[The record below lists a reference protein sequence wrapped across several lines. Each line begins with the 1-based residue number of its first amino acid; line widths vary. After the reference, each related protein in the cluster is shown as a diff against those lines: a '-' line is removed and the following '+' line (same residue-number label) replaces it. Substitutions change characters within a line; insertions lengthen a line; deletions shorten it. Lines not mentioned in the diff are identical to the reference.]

1 MKTVLWKQNS
11 KTVLSWYD
19 DTVTTDRLLLLLF
32 SYQKLEQGG
41 RTVQAQQGAGTA
53 VTVVLARFISVSGL
67 CSPLIFAIHAIHI
80 TIWNCK
86 KCINMLDT
94 FYCVK
99 TKICTKHSLTWFL
112 YLFYFIFE
120 CDDVHEMIK
129 ICCHLAGYCTVLWDW
144 GVPWTWTRDQTGRM
158 NVGVAHSDSNPNHS
172 VYNSKG
178 IWVTYLLLI
187 FLVHLLILSVPFF
200 SVAIAWTLTNVLHDI
215 VSIQLKLLSP
225 VRNALP
231 GITL

>member
-1 MKTVLWKQNS
+1 MHKYV
-11 KTVLSWYD
+11 
-19 DTVTTDRLLLLLF
+19 
-32 SYQKLEQGG
+32 
-41 RTVQAQQGAGTA
+41 
-53 VTVVLARFISVSGL
+53 
-67 CSPLIFAIHAIHI
+67 IF
-80 TIWNCK
+80 
-86 KCINMLDT
+86 MLYK

-99 TKICTKHSLTWFL
+99 TKICTKHTLTWCL
-112 YLFYFIFE
+112 YLFYSFHFRMWWR
-120 CDDVHEMIK
+120 VHEMIK
-129 ICCHLAGYCTVLWDW
+129 SCCHLAGYCTVLWDW
-144 GVPWTWTRDQTGRM
+144 GVTWTRDQTGRM

-215 VSIQLKLLSP
+215 VSIQLELLSP
-225 VRNALP
+225 IRNALP